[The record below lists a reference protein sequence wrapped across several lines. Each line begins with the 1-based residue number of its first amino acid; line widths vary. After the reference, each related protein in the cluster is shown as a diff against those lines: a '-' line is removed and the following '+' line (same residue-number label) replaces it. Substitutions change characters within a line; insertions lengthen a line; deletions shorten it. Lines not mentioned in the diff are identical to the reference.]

1 MIFLKFPFV
10 AISIGLVNDSLAVFQ
25 IIFEL
30 TLVPFVIIV
39 EVYALPLF
47 LVMTPSSN
55 IVLSA

>member
-10 AISIGLVNDSLAVFQ
+10 AISIGFINYSLTVFH
-25 IIFEL
+25 IIFEF
-30 TLVPFVIIV
+30 TLVPFIIIV

-47 LVMTPSSN
+47 LIMTPSSN